1 MHGRREPVVSPRA
14 TLLLAATLLLGA
26 PALVTAQPAGRA
38 PASAGDTTALRLH
51 RLVADGMVVQ
61 RDAPVVV
68 LGWAPAGTPVTVTVA
83 GRTGRDTAD
92 AGGAW
97 RVELPAMRAGGP
109 HEIVVEGAGA
119 RRTVRDVV
127 VGDVWVA
134 SGQSNMEWPLADAA
148 DGPRDAAA
156 ANDPLLRHFKVPTSW
171 SWTPE
176 ADLVGGSWA
185 KAEPQHAGRFSA
197 VAYHF
202 ARELRAWAR
211 VPIGIVNA
219 SWSGSA
225 IEPWISREAQG
236 LGDSAWRAIVERE
249 RAHQEGM
256 RDALRARLGE
266 LPTEDAG
273 MAGGRAV
280 WADPAH
286 DDAAWQEIAVP
297 GAWEGAGYAGL
308 DGIAWY
314 RTAFTLTA
322 AEARS
327 GARLSLATVD
337 DADVAWVNGVEV
349 GRTDGYAARRRYG
362 VPASALREG
371 RNVLAVRVT
380 DGGGNGG
387 IVGAAPDVHLE
398 IGGAPRPLAGRWRF
412 RVGVVR
418 LGEDGQHVNK
428 IPAVLHHRMIHPL
441 LPFPIRGV
449 IWYQGESN
457 ANDDRQALAYRDQFA
472 TLVRSWRQEW
482 TRGPTADFPFLWAQ
496 LANFGPVDSVP
507 PASAAWALHREA
519 QSAALALP
527 NTGQAVTIDIGDPAD
542 LHPRNKRDVG
552 RRLALAARRVAHG
565 DSTVVAAGPTY
576 RRHRVEGS
584 RVVIE
589 LDAPDG
595 LAARDATGVASGDR
609 VAGFAIAGAD
619 GRFVWADA
627 RIEGDRVVVWSDQ
640 VPRPVAVRYA
650 WGNSPPAAGLYGRT
664 GLPAAPFRTDDW

>member
-1 MHGRREPVVSPRA
+1 MRRRA
-14 TLLLAATLLLGA
+14 PARSSLLLAAALLGA

-38 PASAGDTTALRLH
+38 PSSGGDTTALRLH
-51 RLVADGMVVQ
+51 RLLADGLVVQ

-68 LGWAPAGTPVTVTVA
+68 LGWAPAGAPVTVTVA
-83 GRTGRDTAD
+83 RRTARDTAD
-92 AGGAW
+92 AAGAW
-97 RVELPAMRAGGP
+97 RVELPPMTAGGP
-109 HEIVVEGAGA
+109 HEIVVEAAGA

-134 SGQSNMEWPLADAA
+134 SGQSNMEWSLADAT
-148 DGPRDAAA
+148 DGARDAAA

-176 ADLVGGSWA
+176 ADVVGGSWA
-185 KAEPQHAGRFSA
+185 RADPRHAGRFSA

-202 ARELRAWAR
+202 ARELRSAVG
-211 VPIGIVNA
+211 VPIGILNS

-249 RAHQEGM
+249 RADQQGL

-273 MAGGRAV
+273 MAGGRAP
-280 WADPAH
+280 WADPAY
-286 DDAAWQEIAVP
+286 DDSAWTEIAVP
-297 GAWEGAGYAGL
+297 GAWEGVGYDGL
-308 DGIAWY
+308 DGVAWY
-314 RTAFTLTA
+314 RTTFTLTPE
-322 AEARS
+322 EARQ
-327 GARLSLATVD
+327 GARLSLAAVD
-337 DADVAWVNGVEV
+337 DADVTWVNGVEV
-349 GRTDGYAARRRYG
+349 GRTDGYAARRRYE
-362 VPASALREG
+362 VPARALREG

-398 IGGAPRPLAGRWRF
+398 IRGAALPLAGRWRF
-412 RVGVVR
+412 KVGIVR

-472 TLVRSWRQEW
+472 TLVRSWRRAW
-482 TRGPTADFPFLWAQ
+482 APGPISDFPFLWAQ
-496 LANFGPVDSVP
+496 LPNFGPVDSVP
-507 PASAAWALHREA
+507 PASAAWALHRES

-527 NTGQAVTIDIGDPAD
+527 NTGQAVTIDVGDPAD

-552 RRLALAARRVAHG
+552 RRLALAARRVAYG
-565 DSTVVAAGPTY
+565 DTTVVAAGPTH
-576 RRHRVEGS
+576 RRHRIEGS
-584 RVVIE
+584 RVV
-589 LDAPDG
+589 LDFDAPDG
-595 LAARDATGVASGDR
+595 LAARDATGAAAGDR
-609 VAGFAIAGAD
+609 VTGFAIAGAD

-627 RIEGDRVVVWSDQ
+627 RIEGDRVVVWSDR